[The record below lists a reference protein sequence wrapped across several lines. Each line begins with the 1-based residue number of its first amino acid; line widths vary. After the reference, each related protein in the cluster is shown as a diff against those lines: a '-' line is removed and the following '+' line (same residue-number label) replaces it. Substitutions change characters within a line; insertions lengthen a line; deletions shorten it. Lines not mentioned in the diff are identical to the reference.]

1 MDYIAELRK
10 KKQQEYISA
19 GKQSALYREQHAAEF
34 SRQQQIVKSAKEK
47 TLPAPKA
54 TTTPSAKA
62 PSAKTTDKP
71 STTVKLPSPT
81 PSIKT
86 PSSTGA
92 SSSSDSERATS
103 PMFRPTPESTEP
115 KTTLKSTVAQNLS
128 KGALQQSMQKVDKLK
143 ANQQVRTEQ
152 RYQRYDIDAAQ
163 KQIDAL
169 KAQLKSEKSKL
180 APDRTVRSGKG
191 SYRVKSDRTHSLG
204 GSPAKRK
211 ELESQIKSL
220 EGEVSRAKQV
230 QKAYSFASVW
240 DDPNF
245 EATAQKGAAKKG
257 NVVVNSRAHKN
268 PQGHRGRAGGDSHF
282 TDVAYSNMTDAE
294 VKTYNY
300 LYETDEKQAK
310 EYLSFIR
317 ETLNQRQGVKEGKM
331 VREDPFAY
339 GRIAGTLSYGVGS
352 GLDQFGSGVAQ
363 FLSPDRLPTS
373 ATQYGSAYIRQDLAV
388 TGPKLPDWAGG
399 ASLGQAAYDTVTT
412 MANMAPSILLTA
424 LAGPAGAG
432 ASVAAAE
439 TLGSATIGLS
449 AAGNA
454 YNQALAEGH
463 TKTEARLYSTMIGAS
478 EAYLQKTFGG
488 ITAFGGSL
496 AHWPGLKVA
505 INNLDGS
512 LKRLSA
518 NLAVKMLS
526 EGSEEYAQDI
536 LDPVFR
542 NWFYGEKNDVKLW
555 TPEATYSFLLGAV
568 TSLGLEGVGTVRS
581 EIELNRQGAQIKGA
595 HFEKDLINSALSLD
609 KETEAYQTA
618 KNMRSGTVKDNTHNV
633 GELFNQYVRAGGDLS
648 IFDAPVSASEVNAET
663 AAQTNTT
670 LDAVTSALME
680 IDMGGSKMS
689 LKTAREKADIIK
701 RYMDGELLTPKEI
714 NKLNLTDQN
723 TRGVFEEFTTVQLP
737 EDFNRLSQSGRTRA
751 VLELQRHPLDDTGA
765 GSVEMPA
772 TQPLSS
778 AQETQAASEGNF
790 TPEAELAAESA
801 AEAQSGF
808 DSAHEE
814 IISYEDFANQLRE
827 LYPDVA
833 DEDISPF
840 YEQYVAELAG
850 QQNGSRSEETITV
863 GGVDYPMNFSEF
875 EQFMQQMSDQTGMPL
890 PTEGSLR
897 EMFDAQ
903 LALQRYSKQSAL
915 DAAVPVAYNGIN
927 ESRDAQITERSMNH
941 GEAGTAAYAAG
952 EDGARSGSEPQ
963 RADRLAAEG
972 RGEGVQRGTEEAGE
986 RRAPARVRAKML
998 RDSVRNAGIEEQSAR
1013 EVGVAGGTD
1022 KASLR
1027 VVPETL
1033 YTDEMRSVLD
1043 ECAAQGVA
1051 VQYFTGYLNV
1061 ADGDGGSFSA
1071 RAAISAD
1078 GKQMWVKADH
1088 ADYSVNQLVQHEMFH
1103 REAAAHPDLL
1113 DDALA
1118 SIAET
1123 NGEAELQKMVT
1134 RYVQQYGWTNRS
1146 AREVM
1151 EEICADAA
1159 AGIDIFNLPD
1169 AVSHG
1174 AADFAEPVRRAVTEN
1189 SGGVDSDAMPPY
1201 NKYRK
1206 QPLGKEAR
1214 TALKRMQQGET
1225 LSYDELVAIPEI
1237 DEAMHRPQE
1246 KPTYDLPNREKIR
1259 EEAKRKTLER
1269 GSYSG
1274 EDANGNAKY
1283 DGSVKQG
1290 RRMDIVI
1297 GLPGSGKSSV
1307 YSDGLSAEHHARI
1320 SDVDDVRPFIP
1331 EYNGTNAAAVHAEA
1345 KVVSDAALNEALRR
1359 GDNIVLSIVG
1369 DNVDKLRTRIQ
1380 EYTDVMGYDVYL
1392 HLNELPN
1399 EKALNR
1405 AVSRYLTEG
1414 RWVPLN
1420 MIHEFGDK
1428 PTQVYL
1434 ELTGQEGALNGEVR
1448 QRNGNVAESRGGD
1461 GEAAYRGAAEARREA
1476 SQEHRAAGPDAGT
1489 GAQVQLQSAP
1499 RDGGKEVRLAGFD
1512 RYSNDV
1518 KRGEP
1523 PRLDRATSKSHDT
1536 YEKAKRAK
1544 EQVNKGTMFST
1555 ETTDAEYKDTLD
1567 SVVSLMKEHDLY
1579 VPQDVQKALD
1589 SAKPGDELS
1598 VKLKNA
1604 IYGTNYYDVFDQLW
1618 DDEKMEVEGL
1628 LDKLHDL
1635 EETSARQTE
1644 EQENSGYQSAVK
1656 NLITFMKDHGMK
1668 APASVENAVDTLKPS
1683 AAASLA
1689 LEDSYLHDPAYWE
1702 LTDVEDDAFQQLID
1716 DVTSYES
1723 VKEYDEEASALQYEE
1738 DLGEEISDEELEHLF
1753 GSTLADA
1760 EDYRPRAELME
1771 GLQTNRAGFTRTD
1784 TPEFK
1789 RWFKDD
1795 SGRLTTED
1803 GKPRV
1808 LLSGGAR
1815 MGRTAINFDFNTK
1828 SSPGFWATE
1837 SSEVANTYALGTTS
1851 KNSVTLM
1858 DAIYLYQP
1866 TREVELRN
1874 ADSWVDAVD
1883 YIGEYWEH
1891 DGLGFRLVPLDQE
1904 GNIISDADLA
1914 DRWALQTNLTSQ
1926 EEFNANG
1933 DFAESDY
1940 RILETYPANDEG
1952 LRRFNY
1958 DIGDVIDKMGAG
1970 VRGYV
1975 KIYGS
1980 AKHTLVVDAE
1990 GEHFAYVPTG
2000 GLPKDI
2006 REASIPRKESH
2017 VDADEYVHVN
2027 DLVRYAF
2034 NNGYDAVIIDNV
2046 NDSGGLQTQYAF
2058 RDSSQIKSVYNGGEW
2073 NPNEKNFK
2081 FSQEKP
2087 SMTIEDFVKRYNE
2100 QFGEGAA
2107 NGLYQT
2113 VKQMERA
2120 KARAERK
2127 LEQQKESAQAER
2139 SLNDQRLRGNA
2150 TAWMIYHEKNLRTVR
2165 QEYRAKLDD
2174 ARREKTAAV
2183 RDAIRET
2190 QTIERAVADVRVE
2203 AEREKGQQRLA
2214 DQREKAAQKLEDT
2227 RLAER
2232 MNAKKRAAERLR
2244 VKEDAYSA
2252 EKADARDNTKLRRNA
2267 AKAALRDKRRVAE
2280 KRAAIETEQGPI
2292 DTIRKNPKERTALER
2307 AQEAASSLKTLGRS
2321 AYRAFVNQAEGIDR
2335 FAKRQK
2341 GGTLASTLV
2350 NIVGGANTTT
2360 ETIYK
2365 SGLVN
2370 RAGDRIG
2377 DSMSDVFL
2385 CWDERGKH
2393 VDENKQA
2400 LLQDYMLHKH
2410 NIDRMSFVAKARERM
2425 ERFEAA
2431 NPWVREMGAKEF
2443 AKLTAMT
2450 DAEVKKTGKAE
2461 ARKIAQEYAKLLH
2474 NYSEARDKPVFPDK
2488 NGNPITAV
2496 TSAEVVEKYEAENPW
2511 LVEKADG
2518 IYEWWDQFMREWV
2531 VGDSLSEADYEAMR
2545 EMYPHYVPTYR
2556 ADKKAL
2562 GAGNFVGMGGA
2573 SVGSVVKKAK
2583 GGLSEIVNI
2592 EDSFANLANK
2602 AIRVARTNELYK
2614 NMVDT
2619 AMLDGEGLFSDMAV
2633 FDWDSTRMGRAYY
2646 TADGTEV
2653 RLDSS
2658 EVRKAEAA
2666 DALERAEQAGL
2677 VKTKA
2682 GYRLSAWYDGE
2693 LLSAFV
2699 SEDLFKSIQ
2708 NTTGSSANDL
2718 EKGLLKIGNAL
2729 TGPMKTAITGIN
2741 PNFAMRNISRDLP
2754 TAIVNSIS
2762 GMAFP
2767 KYWAQAAKEI
2777 GTKSERWQQY
2787 QALGG
2792 TNATYYN
2799 DQQGFAKV
2807 MSQGDSLGSK
2817 IIGKV
2822 GAFNEITEAQTRFA
2836 EYLAT
2841 IDRLGDTYENRLL
2854 GIKNSAEVTVDFSRK
2869 GRYGKVIN
2877 AWVPYWNPAVQGI
2890 DKVFRSVVESPDG
2903 SAVWKQATKTL
2914 GRAAMTT
2921 ILLEA
2926 VLYAALKQLDRYD
2939 DWEELSDRAK
2949 NAYYCIPLADE
2960 HKFLK
2965 IPKNREWGAILGT
2978 PLMRLLEAANGRA
2991 DPFETYIETSIEPNF
3006 LPGAILR
3013 IGEGRVESD
3022 IIGVSQALDLAYNKD
3037 FAGRTIVPYAY
3048 KQGSDAEQYDAET
3061 SIFARKL
3068 GEMLDFSPMQ
3078 IDYVVKDY
3086 FGDFGKLF
3094 VSATSEATWS
3104 GDKTAADYAKS
3115 TLDMFSKTWQAD
3127 SRASNQAMSDY
3138 YETVSNLEKLV
3149 QDRKNR
3155 LGGEAAQATV
3165 EYKTQK
3171 AMEKLYGKQI
3181 TELNRSVRDMPEG
3194 EEKYR
3199 IKGQAAALAEEAL
3212 AFYKQCMSGQ
3222 IENPTL
3228 TADYSD
3234 LPTSLSNELIRLD
3247 GLGKDYSFKPGN
3259 YTPTKYNDP
3268 RKKNYVYILDDE
3280 QKDKYKETYREVY
3293 AELMGEA
3300 MNKGK
3305 YRSGTDIEKAEILES
3320 TRDDVTEETRDRFL
3334 DWLRDNYRSTKKD
3347 KK

>member
-10 KKQQEYISA
+10 KKQQEYVAQGAQKSQQIA
-19 GKQSALYREQHAAEF
+19 
-34 SRQQQIVKSAKEK
+34 RQQQIVQAAKAK
-47 TLPAPKA
+47 TA
-54 TTTPSAKA
+54 TTPTIKTPST
-62 PSAKTTDKP
+62 KTTDKP
-71 STTVKLPSPT
+71 STTVKLPSLT

-92 SSSSDSERATS
+92 SSSDSKKAAS
-103 PMFRPTPESTEP
+103 PMFRRTAESTAP

-128 KGALQQSMQKVDKLK
+128 KGALQQSTQKVSQLK
-143 ANQQVRTEQ
+143 ADQQVRTEQ
-152 RYQRYDIDAAQ
+152 RYQRYDVDAAQ
-163 KQIDAL
+163 KQINAL

-180 APDRTVRSGKG
+180 APDRTVRSGHGK
-191 SYRVKSDRTHSLG
+191 SYTVKSDRTHSLG
-204 GSPAKRK
+204 GNTAKRK

-220 EGEVSRAKQV
+220 EGEASRAKQV

-245 EATAQKGAAKKG
+245 EETAQKGAAKKG

-268 PQGHRGRAGGDSHF
+268 PQGHRGRAGRDSHF
-282 TDVAYSNMTDAE
+282 TDAAYSNMTDAE

-317 ETLNQRQGVKEGKM
+317 ETLNQRQGVKEGKL
-331 VREDPFAY
+331 VRGNKSTL
-339 GRIAGTLSYGVGS
+339 GRTVGTAVYGVGA
-352 GLDQFGSGVAQ
+352 GLDQFGSGAMQ
-363 FLSPDRLPTS
+363 FLSSERLPAT
-373 ATQYGSAYIRQDLAV
+373 ATQYGSAYIRQDLAD

-412 MANMAPSILLTA
+412 TANMAPSILLTA
-424 LAGPAGAG
+424 LAGPAGAS
-432 ASVAAAE
+432 AAAAE

-454 YNQALAEGH
+454 YNQALAEGR
-463 TKTEARLYSTMIGAS
+463 TKAEARLYSTMIGAS

-496 AHWPGLKVA
+496 ANLPGLKVA
-505 INNLDGS
+505 INNLDSS

-526 EGSEEYAQDI
+526 EGSEEYAQDV

-542 NWFYGEKNDVKLW
+542 NWFYGEKNEVKLW

-581 EIELNRQGAQIKGA
+581 ELELNRQGAQIKGA
-595 HFEKDLINSALSLD
+595 HFEKDLIKSALSLD

-618 KNMRSGTVKDNTHNV
+618 KDMRSGKAKDNTHNV

-663 AAQTNTT
+663 TAQTNTT

-689 LKTAREKADIIK
+689 LKTAREKADIIR

-737 EDFNRLSQSGRTRA
+737 EDFNRLPQGER
-751 VLELQRHPLDDTGA
+751 VQKVMELQRRPLEDTGA
-765 GSVEMPA
+765 EIAETPTA
-772 TQPLSS
+772 QPLSS
-778 AQETQAASEGNF
+778 AQETQAVPEGNF
-790 TPEAELAAESA
+790 TPETKLAAESA
-801 AEAQSGF
+801 AEAQSRF
-808 DSAHEE
+808 DSAREE
-814 IISYEDFANQLRE
+814 IIHYEDFANQLRE

-833 DEDISPF
+833 DEDIRPY
-840 YEQYVAELAG
+840 YEQYAAELGG
-850 QQNGSRSEETITV
+850 QQNGSQSEDTITV

-903 LALQRYSKQSAL
+903 LAQQRGNYNEEVLSHGEE
-915 DAAVPVAYNGIN
+915 AAVPGG
-927 ESRDAQITERSMNH
+927 EGSRR
-941 GEAGTAAYAAG
+941 GG
-952 EDGARSGSEPQ
+952 EPQ
-963 RADRLAAEG
+963 RASGLATEG
-972 RGEGVQRGTEEAGE
+972 PSESVQRGTEETE
-986 RRAPARVRAKML
+986 QRRAPARVRAKML
-998 RDSVRNAGIEEQSAR
+998 RDHVRSSGVKEQSAR
-1013 EVGVAGGTD
+1013 EVGIAGGTD
-1022 KASLR
+1022 RASLR
-1027 VVPETL
+1027 IVPEDL

-1043 ECAAQGVA
+1043 ECAAQGVK
-1051 VQYFTGYLNV
+1051 VSYFTGYLNI
-1061 ADGDGGSFSA
+1061 ADGEGGSFSA
-1071 RAAISAD
+1071 RAAINRE
-1078 GKQMWVKADH
+1078 GTQMWVKADH
-1088 ADYSVNQLVQHEMFH
+1088 ADYSVDQLARHEMFH
-1103 REAAAHPDLL
+1103 RDVAENPAILE
-1113 DDALA
+1113 DALA
-1118 SIAET
+1118 NIAAEHS
-1123 NGEAELQKMVT
+1123 ESELQKMVS
-1134 RYVQQYGWTNRS
+1134 RYVQQYGWTERS
-1146 AREVM
+1146 ANDVL

-1169 AVSHG
+1169 AVSRG
-1174 AADFAEPVRRAVTEN
+1174 AADFAEPVQRAVAEN
-1189 SGGVDSDAMPPY
+1189 GGGVDSEAKAPY

-1225 LSYDELVAIPEI
+1225 LSYDELLAIPEI
-1237 DEAMHRPQE
+1237 DEAMRRPQE
-1246 KPTYDLPNREKIR
+1246 KSTYDLPNREKIR
-1259 EEAKRKTLER
+1259 AEAKRKTLER

-1274 EDANGNAKY
+1274 VDENGKAKY
-1283 DGSVKQG
+1283 DGPVKQE
-1290 RRMDIVI
+1290 RRMDIVM

-1307 YSDGLSAEHHARI
+1307 YSDGLSAEHSGRI

-1331 EYNGTNAAAVHAEA
+1331 EYNGTNAAVVHKEA
-1345 KVVSDAALNEALRR
+1345 KVVSEAALNEALEN
-1359 GDNIVLSIVG
+1359 GDNIVLSIIG
-1369 DNVDKLRTRIQ
+1369 DDADKLRARIRTF
-1380 EYTDVMGYDVYL
+1380 EAEGYDVYL

-1405 AVSRYLTEG
+1405 AVSRYLTDG

-1420 MIHEFGDK
+1420 MIYEFEDK
-1428 PTQVYL
+1428 PTRVYL
-1434 ELTGQEGALNGEVR
+1434 ELTGQEGALNGEER
-1448 QRNGNVAESRGGD
+1448 RRNGIVAEGRGRSGENLHGEHAEVRGGTP
-1461 GEAAYRGAAEARREA
+1461 EEHLSAGA
-1476 SQEHRAAGPDAGT
+1476 DAGT
-1489 GAQVQLQSAP
+1489 GEAVQLESAP
-1499 RDGGKEVRLAGFD
+1499 RDGGKAVRLAGFD

-1544 EQVNKGTMFST
+1544 EQVNKGTKFST
-1555 ETTDAEYKDTLD
+1555 ETTDAEYKDALD

-1579 VPQDVQKALD
+1579 VPQDVLAAMD

-1598 VKLKNA
+1598 YKLKNA
-1604 IYGTNYYDVFDQLW
+1604 INGTDSFDIFDQLW
-1618 DDEKMEVEGL
+1618 DDEKMEIEDL
-1628 LDKLHDL
+1628 LDRMQ
-1635 EETSARQTE
+1635 EIETSSAEQAE
-1644 EQENSGYQSAVK
+1644 AQENSDYQSAVK
-1656 NLITFMKDHGMK
+1656 DLITFMKNHGMK
-1668 APASVENAVDTLKPS
+1668 VPASVENAVDTIKPS

-1689 LEDSYLHDPAYWE
+1689 LEESYLNDPVYWE
-1702 LTDVEDDAFQQLID
+1702 LSDAEDDAFQQLVD
-1716 DVTSYES
+1716 AVSLQEKAPSADSKDTGYTLDES
-1723 VKEYDEEASALQYEE
+1723 LLQYE
-1738 DLGEEISDEELEHLF
+1738 DDPGEEISDEELEHLF

-1760 EDYRPRAELME
+1760 EGYKPRAELME
-1771 GLQTNRAGFTRTD
+1771 GLQEKRFGFTKTD
-1784 TPEFK
+1784 TPQFK
-1789 RWFKDD
+1789 KWFNDD

-1837 SSEVANTYALGTTS
+1837 SSEVADTYARGMTS

-1858 DAIYLYQP
+1858 DAVYHYQP
-1866 TREVELRN
+1866 TREVQLRN

-1891 DGLGFRLVPLDQE
+1891 DGYGFRLVPLDQE

-1926 EEFNANG
+1926 EEFNASG

-1940 RILETYPANDEG
+1940 RTVETYPANDEG

-1970 VRGYV
+1970 VRGYA

-1990 GEHFAYVPTG
+1990 GEHFAYIPTG

-2034 NNGYDAVIIDNV
+2034 NNGYDAVVIDNV
-2046 NDSGGLQTQYAF
+2046 DDTGGLQTQYAF

-2107 NGLYQT
+2107 NELYQS

-2139 SLNDQRLRGNA
+2139 SLNDQRLRDNA
-2150 TAWMIYHEKNLRTVR
+2150 TAWMIYHKKNLRTIQ

-2174 ARREKTAAV
+2174 ARRAKTAAV

-2190 QTIERAVADVRVE
+2190 QTVERAVADVRVE

-2214 DQREKAAQKLEDT
+2214 DQREKAAQKLENT

-2232 MNAKKRAAERLR
+2232 MNAKKQAAERLR
-2244 VKEDAYSA
+2244 VKENTYAD
-2252 EKADARDNTKLRRNA
+2252 EKARARDDTKLRRNA

-2341 GGTLASTLV
+2341 GGMLASTLV
-2350 NIVGGANTTT
+2350 NIVGGASTTT

-2370 RAGDRIG
+2370 RAGDRVG
-2377 DSMSDVFL
+2377 DSMKDVFL
-2385 CWDERGKH
+2385 CWDERNKH

-2410 NIDRMSFVAKARERM
+2410 NIDRMSFVSNAREAL
-2425 ERFEAA
+2425 ETFESEH
-2431 NPWVREMGAKEF
+2431 PWVKDMDPNEFAKLAKSDPKKFREMQNMGRKEF
-2443 AKLTAMT
+2443 AKLVAMT
-2450 DAEVKKTGKAE
+2450 DAEVKKTGKDKPRE
-2461 ARKIAQEYAKLLH
+2461 IAQEYAKLL
-2474 NYSEARDKPVFPDK
+2474 NDYSEARDKPVFPDK

-2511 LVEKADG
+2511 LKEKAEG
-2518 IYEWWDQFMREWV
+2518 IYAWWDKFMREWV
-2531 VGDSLSEADYEAMR
+2531 VGDTLSAQDYEVMH

-2562 GAGNFVGMGGA
+2562 GAGSFVGMGGA

-2592 EDSFANLANK
+2592 EDSFANLADK
-2602 AIRVARTNELYK
+2602 AIRVARTNELYR
-2614 NMVDT
+2614 NMIDT
-2619 AMLDGEGLFSDMAV
+2619 AMLDDAGKFSDMAV
-2633 FDWDSTRMGRAYY
+2633 FDWEDMDSRHDAYMKPDGEVVLIHKNGFELTDAVSGAEKAGLQKTKDGYVLSARYDGDIRRAYI
-2646 TADGTEV
+2646 
-2653 RLDSS
+2653 
-2658 EVRKAEAA
+2658 
-2666 DALERAEQAGL
+2666 
-2677 VKTKA
+2677 
-2682 GYRLSAWYDGE
+2682 
-2693 LLSAFV
+2693 

-2708 NTTGSSANDL
+2708 NTTSSSANDL
-2718 EKGLLKIGNAL
+2718 ERGILKLGNAL

-2741 PNFAMRNISRDLP
+2741 PSFALRNISRDFP
-2754 TAIVNSIS
+2754 TAVINSIS

-2767 KYWAQAAKEI
+2767 KYYAQAAHEMLH
-2777 GTKSERWQQY
+2777 KSDHWQQY
-2787 QALGG
+2787 KALGG

-2799 DQQGFAKV
+2799 DQQGFAKE
-2807 MSQGDSLGSK
+2807 MSKGDGIGSK
-2817 IIGKV
+2817 VV
-2822 GAFNEITEAQTRFA
+2822 GALGWVNERSEAQTRFA

-2854 GIKNSAEVTVDFSRK
+2854 GIKNSAEVTVDFGRK

-2890 DKVFRSVVESPDG
+2890 DKVLRSVVDSPEG
-2903 SAVWKQATKTL
+2903 SARWKQALKTV
-2914 GRAAMTT
+2914 GRASMTSV
-2921 ILLEA
+2921 LAEA
-2926 VLYAALKQLDRYD
+2926 VIYALLKGLDRYD
-2939 DWEELSDRAK
+2939 DWEELDDRTK
-2949 NAYYCIPLADE
+2949 DTYYCIPMADE
-2960 HKFLK
+2960 HRFFR

-2978 PLMRLLEAANGRA
+2978 PLMRILERANGRE
-2991 DPFETYIETSIEPNF
+2991 DPFENYAETSLESNF

-3013 IGEGRVESD
+3013 FGGERVESD
-3022 IIGVSQALDLAYNKD
+3022 VIGVSQALDLAYNKD
-3037 FAGRTIVPYAY
+3037 FAGRSIVPYAY
-3048 KQGSDAEQYDAET
+3048 EQGSVTEQYDADT
-3061 SIFARKL
+3061 SMFARKL
-3068 GEMLDFSPMQ
+3068 GEMLKFSPMQ
-3078 IDYVVKDY
+3078 IDYIVKDY

-3094 VSATSEATWS
+3094 VSATSEATWN
-3104 GDKTAADYAKS
+3104 GDTTAQDYAESVWKMIEKQWTS
-3115 TLDMFSKTWQAD
+3115 DNRT
-3127 SRASNQAMSDY
+3127 SNQDMSDY
-3138 YETVSNLEKLV
+3138 YDTLDNLEKLV

-3155 LGGEAAQATV
+3155 LGSEAAQDTV

-3212 AFYKQCMSGQ
+3212 TFYRQCMSGQ
-3222 IENPTL
+3222 IKNPTL

-3268 RKKNYVYILDDE
+3268 RKKNYEYILDDE

-3293 AELMGEA
+3293 AELMEEA
-3300 MNKGK
+3300 MNKEK
-3305 YRSGTDIEKAEILES
+3305 YRGGTDIEKAEILEA

-3334 DWLRDNYRSTKKD
+3334 EWLRDNYRSTKKD

>member
-10 KKQQEYISA
+10 KKQKEYVAQGAQKSQQIA
-19 GKQSALYREQHAAEF
+19 
-34 SRQQQIVKSAKEK
+34 RQQQIVQATKAK
-47 TLPAPKA
+47 T
-54 TTTPSAKA
+54 TTTPTIKT
-62 PSAKTTDKP
+62 PSTKTTDKAA
-71 STTVKLPSPT
+71 TAVKLLSLT

-86 PSSTGA
+86 PSSTGV
-92 SSSSDSERATS
+92 SSSDSKKAAS
-103 PMFRPTPESTEP
+103 PMFRQTTESTAP

-128 KGALQQSMQKVDKLK
+128 KGALQQSTQKVDKLK
-143 ANQQVRTEQ
+143 ADQQERTEQ
-152 RYQRYDIDAAQ
+152 RYQRYDVDAAQ

-180 APDRTVRSGKG
+180 APDRTVQSGNGK
-191 SYRVKSDRTHSLG
+191 SYTVKSDRTHKLG
-204 GSPAKRK
+204 GSTAKRK

-230 QKAYSFASVW
+230 QKAQSFASVW
-240 DDPNF
+240 DDPDF
-245 EATAQKGAAKKG
+245 EETAQKGAAKKG

-268 PQGHRGRAGGDSHF
+268 PQGHRGRAGKDSHF
-282 TDVAYSNMTDAE
+282 TNVAYSNMTDVE

-331 VREDPFAY
+331 TREDPNAY
-339 GRIAGTLSYGVGS
+339 GRIAGTLVYGIGA

-363 FLSPDRLPTS
+363 FLSSERLPAT
-373 ATQYGSAYIRQDLAV
+373 ATQYGSAYIRQNLAD

-399 ASLGQAAYDTVTT
+399 ASLGQAAYDTITT
-412 MANMAPSILLTA
+412 TANMAPSILLTA
-424 LAGPAGAG
+424 LAGPAGA
-432 ASVAAAE
+432 SAATAE

-454 YNQALAEGH
+454 YNQALAEGR

-496 AHWPGLKVA
+496 ANLPGLEIA
-505 INNLDGS
+505 INNLDSS

-526 EGSEEYAQDI
+526 EGGEEYAQDI

-542 NWFYGEKNDVKLW
+542 NWFYGEQNDVKLW

-595 HFEKDLINSALSLD
+595 HFDKSLIDSALSLD

-618 KNMRSGTVKDNTHNV
+618 KDMRSGKVKDNTHNV

-648 IFDAPVSASEVNAET
+648 IFDAPVSASEGNAET
-663 AAQTNTT
+663 TAQTNTT

-680 IDMGGSKMS
+680 LDMGGSKMS

-701 RYMDGELLTPKEI
+701 RYMDGELLTPREI

-737 EDFNRLSQSGRTRA
+737 EDFNRLPQGERVQT
-751 VLELQRHPLDDTGA
+751 VMELQRHPLEDSGA
-765 GSVEMPA
+765 EIAETPA
-772 TQPLSS
+772 AQPLSS
-778 AQETQAASEGNF
+778 VQETQAVPEGNF
-790 TPEAELAAESA
+790 TPETELAAESA
-801 AEAQSGF
+801 AEAQSRF
-808 DSAHEE
+808 DSAREE
-814 IISYEDFANQLRE
+814 IIPYEDFANQLRE

-833 DEDISPF
+833 DEDIRPF
-840 YEQYVAELAG
+840 YEQYAADLTG
-850 QQNGSRSEETITV
+850 QQNGGQNVSQSEDTITV

-903 LALQRYSKQSAL
+903 LAQQRGNNNEEVLSHGEE
-915 DAAVPVAYNGIN
+915 AAVRG
-927 ESRDAQITERSMNH
+927 EEGSRR
-941 GEAGTAAYAAG
+941 GG
-952 EDGARSGSEPQ
+952 EPQ
-963 RADRLAAEG
+963 RASGLAAEG
-972 RGEGVQRGTEEAGE
+972 PSESVQRGAEEAEE

-998 RDSVRNAGIEEQSAR
+998 RDHVRSSGVKEQSAR
-1013 EVGVAGGTD
+1013 EVGIAGGTD
-1022 KASLR
+1022 RASLR
-1027 VVPETL
+1027 VVPEDL
-1033 YTDEMRSVLD
+1033 YTDEMRQTLD
-1043 ECAAQGVA
+1043 ECAAQGVK
-1051 VQYFTGYLNV
+1051 VSYFTGYLNI
-1061 ADGDGGSFSA
+1061 ADGEGGSFSA
-1071 RAAISAD
+1071 RAAINRE
-1078 GKQMWVKADH
+1078 GTQMWVKADH
-1088 ADYSVNQLVQHEMFH
+1088 ADYSVDQLARHEMFH
-1103 REAAAHPDLL
+1103 RGVAENPAILE
-1113 DDALA
+1113 DALA
-1118 SIAET
+1118 NIADTHSES
-1123 NGEAELQKMVT
+1123 ELQKMVS
-1134 RYVQQYGWTNRS
+1134 RYVQQYGWTDHS
-1146 AREVM
+1146 ANDVM

-1174 AADFAEPVRRAVTEN
+1174 AADFAEPVQRAVAEN
-1189 SGGVDSDAMPPY
+1189 SGGVDSDAKAPY

-1225 LSYDELVAIPEI
+1225 LSYDELLAIPEI
-1237 DEAMHRPQE
+1237 DDAMRRGE
-1246 KPTYDLPNREKIR
+1246 DRSTYNLPNREKIR

-1274 EDANGNAKY
+1274 VDENGKAKY
-1283 DGSVKQG
+1283 DGPVKQE
-1290 RRMDIVI
+1290 RRMDIVM

-1307 YSDGLSAEHHARI
+1307 YSDGLSAEHSARI

-1331 EYNGTNAAAVHAEA
+1331 EYDGTNAAVVHEEA
-1345 KVVSDAALNEALRR
+1345 KEVSNAALDEALER
-1359 GDNIVLSIVG
+1359 GDNIVLSIIG
-1369 DNVDKLRTRIQ
+1369 DDVDKLRARIQ
-1380 EYTDVMGYDVYL
+1380 DYTDNRNYDVYL

-1414 RWVPLN
+1414 RWVPLK

-1434 ELTGQEGALNGEVR
+1434 ELTGQEGALNGEER
-1448 QRNGNVAESRGGD
+1448 RRNGNVAESRRGN
-1461 GEAAYRGAAEARREA
+1461 GEAASGARQEGRGGTPE
-1476 SQEHRAAGPDAGT
+1476 EHLSAGADAGT
-1489 GAQVQLQSAP
+1489 GEAVQQSPAS
-1499 RDGGKEVRLAGFD
+1499 RDAGKEVRLAGFD

-1523 PRLDRATSKSHDT
+1523 PRLDRATSKSRDT

-1544 EQVNKGTMFST
+1544 EQVNKGTKFST

-1567 SVVSLMKEHDLY
+1567 SVVSLMKDHGLY
-1579 VPQDVQKALD
+1579 VPQNVLKTMDT
-1589 SAKPGDELS
+1589 AKPES
-1598 VKLKNA
+1598 EFSYKLKNA
-1604 IYGTNYYDVFDQLW
+1604 INGTDSFDIFDQLW
-1618 DDEKMEVEGL
+1618 DDEKMEIEGL
-1628 LDKLHDL
+1628 LDKLQ
-1635 EETSARQTE
+1635 EIEVSSAQQAET
-1644 EQENSGYQSAVK
+1644 QENSGYQSAVK
-1656 NLITFMKDHGMK
+1656 NLIAFMKDHGMK
-1668 APASVENAVDTLKPS
+1668 VPASVENAVDTLKPS

-1689 LEDSYLHDPAYWE
+1689 LEESYLNDPVYWE
-1702 LTDVEDDAFQQLID
+1702 LSDAEDDAFQQLID
-1716 DVTSYES
+1716 AVALQEKAPSADDEDTGYTLDES
-1723 VKEYDEEASALQYEE
+1723 LLQYEE

-1753 GSTLADA
+1753 GSTLTDADG
-1760 EDYRPRAELME
+1760 YKPRAELME
-1771 GLQTNRAGFTRTD
+1771 GLQEKRFGFTKTD
-1784 TPEFK
+1784 TPQFK
-1789 RWFKDD
+1789 KWFNDD
-1795 SGRLTTED
+1795 SGRLTTAD

-1837 SSEVANTYALGTTS
+1837 SSEVADTYARGMTS

-1858 DAIYLYQP
+1858 DAVYHYQP
-1866 TREVELRN
+1866 TREVQLRN

-1891 DGLGFRLVPLDQE
+1891 DGYGFRLVPLDQE
-1904 GNIISDADLA
+1904 GNIISDVDLA

-1940 RILETYPANDEG
+1940 RTLESYPANDEG

-1958 DIGDVIDKMGAG
+1958 DIGDAIDKLGAG
-1970 VRGYV
+1970 VRGYA

-1990 GEHFAYVPTG
+1990 GEHFAYIPTG

-2034 NNGYDAVIIDNV
+2034 NNGYDAVVIDNV
-2046 NDSGGLQTQYAF
+2046 DDTGGLQTQYAF

-2087 SMTIEDFVKRYNE
+2087 STTIEDFVKRYNE

-2107 NGLYQT
+2107 NELYQT

-2127 LEQQKESAQAER
+2127 LEQQKESAQAEH
-2139 SLNDQRLRGNA
+2139 SLNDQRLRDNA
-2150 TAWMIYHEKNLRTVR
+2150 TAWMIYHKKNLRTVQ

-2174 ARREKTAAV
+2174 ARRAKTAAV
-2183 RDAIRET
+2183 RDAVRET
-2190 QTIERAVADVRVE
+2190 KVIERAVADVRVE
-2203 AEREKGQQRLA
+2203 AERAKGQQRLA

-2232 MNAKKRAAERLR
+2232 MNAKKQAADRLR
-2244 VKEDAYSA
+2244 VKENTYTD
-2252 EKADARDNTKLRRNA
+2252 EKAQDRDNTKLRRNA

-2341 GGTLASTLV
+2341 GGMLASTLV
-2350 NIVGGANTTT
+2350 NIVGGASTTT

-2365 SGLVN
+2365 NGLVN

-2377 DSMSDVFL
+2377 DSMKDVFL
-2385 CWDERGKH
+2385 CWDERNKH

-2410 NIDRMSFVAKARERM
+2410 NIDRMSFVSNAREAL
-2425 ERFEAA
+2425 ETFEAA
-2431 NPWVREMGAKEF
+2431 NPWVKDLDPNEFAALAKGDPKKFREMQNMGRKEF
-2443 AKLTAMT
+2443 AKLVAMT
-2450 DAEVKKTGKAE
+2450 DAEVKKTGKAKPRE
-2461 ARKIAQEYAKLLH
+2461 IAQEYAKLL
-2474 NYSEARDKPVFPDK
+2474 NDYSEARDKPVFPDK
-2488 NGNPITAV
+2488 NGNPITAI
-2496 TSAEVVEKYEAENPW
+2496 TSAEIVEKYEAENPW
-2511 LVEKADG
+2511 LKEKAEG
-2518 IYEWWDQFMREWV
+2518 IYAWWDKFMREWV
-2531 VGDSLSEADYEAMR
+2531 VGDTLSAKDYEVMH

-2556 ADKKAL
+2556 VDKKAL
-2562 GAGNFVGMGGA
+2562 GAGSFVGMGGA

-2592 EDSFANLANK
+2592 EDSFANLADK
-2602 AIRVARTNELYK
+2602 AIRVARTNELYR
-2614 NMVDT
+2614 NMIDT
-2619 AMLDGEGLFSDMAV
+2619 AMLDDAGMFSDMAV
-2633 FDWDSTRMGRAYY
+2633 FDWEDMDSRHDAYMKPDGEVVLIHKNGFELTDAVSDAEKAGLQKTKDGYVLSARYDGDVRRAY
-2646 TADGTEV
+2646 
-2653 RLDSS
+2653 
-2658 EVRKAEAA
+2658 
-2666 DALERAEQAGL
+2666 
-2677 VKTKA
+2677 
-2682 GYRLSAWYDGE
+2682 
-2693 LLSAFV
+2693 V

-2708 NTTGSSANDL
+2708 NTTSSSANDL
-2718 EKGLLKIGNAL
+2718 ERGILKLGNAL

-2741 PNFAMRNISRDLP
+2741 PSFALRNISRDFP
-2754 TAIVNSIS
+2754 TAVINSIS

-2767 KYWAQAAKEI
+2767 KYYAQAAVEI
-2777 GTKSERWQQY
+2777 ARKSEHWQQY

-2799 DQQGFAKV
+2799 DQQGFAKA
-2807 MSQGDSLGSK
+2807 MSNGDGIGSK
-2817 IIGKV
+2817 AIGAL
-2822 GAFNEITEAQTRFA
+2822 GWFNEVTEAQTRFA

-2854 GIKNSAEVTVDFSRK
+2854 GIKNSAEVTVDFGRK

-2890 DKVFRSVVESPDG
+2890 DKVVRSVIESPDG
-2903 SAVWKQATKTL
+2903 SAVWKQALKTV
-2914 GRAAMTT
+2914 GRASMTSV
-2921 ILLEA
+2921 LLEA
-2926 VLYAALKQLDRYD
+2926 VLYAVLKQKDRYD
-2939 DWEELSDRAK
+2939 DWEELDDRTK
-2949 NAYYCIPLADE
+2949 DTYYCIPLSDQ

-2978 PLMRLLEAANGRA
+2978 PVMRLLERANGRD
-2991 DPFETYIETSIEPNF
+2991 DPFENYVETSLEPNF

-3013 IGEGRVESD
+3013 FGGDRVESD
-3022 IIGVSQALDLAYNKD
+3022 VIGVSQALDLAYNKD
-3037 FAGRTIVPYAY
+3037 FAGRSIVPYAY
-3048 KQGSDAEQYDAET
+3048 AQGSVTEQYDADT
-3061 SIFARKL
+3061 SMFARKL

-3078 IDYVVKDY
+3078 LDYIVKDY

-3094 VSATSEATWS
+3094 VTATSEATWN
-3104 GDKTAADYAKS
+3104 GDTTAQDYLDSTVNMFKKS
-3115 TLDMFSKTWQAD
+3115 WFTDNRS
-3127 SRASNQAMSDY
+3127 SNQGMSDY
-3138 YETVSNLEKLV
+3138 YDTLDNLEKLV

-3155 LGGEAAQATV
+3155 LGSEAAQDTV

-3181 TELNRSVRDMPEG
+3181 AELNRSVRDMPEG
-3194 EEKYR
+3194 DEKYR

-3212 AFYKQCMSGQ
+3212 TFYKQCMSGQ
-3222 IENPTL
+3222 IKNPTL
-3228 TADYSD
+3228 TAEYSD

-3247 GLGKDYSFKPGN
+3247 GLGSDYSFKPGN

-3268 RKKNYVYILDDE
+3268 HKKNYEYILDDE

-3293 AELMGEA
+3293 TELMGEA
-3300 MNKGK
+3300 MNKEK
-3305 YRSGTDIEKAEILES
+3305 YRSGTDVEKAEILEA

-3334 DWLRDNYRSTKKD
+3334 EWLRGNYRSTKKT